1 MKLNKLT
8 VVLGA
13 ALMLMVSCADE
24 DLKPII
30 TFDDATKGA
39 YVRLV
44 DETDKLINLF
54 DIPGSAYTYSVEF
67 IDLENGA
74 LVSEYV
80 VDLVYVDNDP
90 DNGDNSTG
98 PIEFRRFSQADFE
111 TNDAGLRSL
120 SNITITGPDA
130 IAAAG
135 TTSDLVSPGD
145 QFQFRGRVTTPD
157 GTWGAANSS
166 ATVNGAAFRGHFDF
180 TMPAGCPSDLTGSF
194 DFETSDIWCDGSSA
208 TGSVDIE
215 DLGAGVYQFSDWA
228 FGAYGPCY
236 GGGTAGGDLTFTEVC
251 AEVSFTGFTDSFGD
265 TWTYTSSID
274 ETGTRWTITWDNTYG
289 ESATSV
295 IINPAGWPFTL
306 AE

>member
-1 MKLNKLT
+1 ML
-8 VVLGA
+8 VLGT

-44 DETDKLINLF
+44 DETDKLLNLF

-67 IDLENGA
+67 VDLEGGT

-111 TNDAGLRSL
+111 TNAAGLRSL
-120 SNITITGPDA
+120 SNITITGPEA

-135 TTSDLVSPGD
+135 TTADLVSPGD
-145 QFQFRGRVTTPD
+145 QFQFKGRVTTPD
-157 GTWGAANSS
+157 GTWGASNSS
-166 ATVNGAAFRGHFDF
+166 ATVNGSAFQGHFDF
-180 TMPAGCPSDLTGSF
+180 TMPAGCPSDLSGTYNY
-194 DFETSDIWCDGSSA
+194 TTTDIWCGNADVSG
-208 TGSVDIE
+208 TVEVTNNGGGTHE
-215 DLGAGVYQFSDWA
+215 FSDWS
-228 FGAYGPCY
+228 FGAYESCY
-236 GGGTAGGDLTFTEVC
+236 GAGNIATSLTFQEVC
-251 AEVSFTGFTDSFGD
+251 SKVSFTGFVNQFGD
-265 TWTYTSSID
+265 TYELSSTVDGENWI
-274 ETGTRWTITWDNTYG
+274 ITWSNDFG
-289 ESATSV
+289 E
-295 IINPAGWPFTL
+295 AGVTTVVFPGGVPFTVD
-306 AE
+306 